1 MKIPR
6 GLSSDD
12 LIKLLNNYGYNITRR
27 IGSHVRL
34 TSSSKGKEHYITM
47 PSQKSLKVA
56 TLNNIIGDIA
66 EYLEIEKKD
75 LMKKLFG

>member
-1 MKIPR
+1 
-6 GLSSDD
+6 
-12 LIKLLNNYGYNITRR
+12 
-27 IGSHVRL
+27 L
-34 TSSSKGKEHYITM
+34 TSYSKGKEHYITI
-47 PSQKSLKVA
+47 PSQKSLKVG